1 MEQIST
7 GLDVIVQAQHELQG
21 WVEEQEERSYE
32 LSETVGGKIDEEAL
46 SFDMEKLVKKLAK
59 QKEASLR

>member
-1 MEQIST
+1 MRQKLRLE
-7 GLDVIVQAQHELQG
+7 
-21 WVEEQEERSYE
+21 EEQEERSYE

-46 SFDMEKLVKKLAK
+46 SFDMEILVKKLAK